1 MHKSLSWCFL
11 IVFSWQL
18 AGQIVYFEWKHH
30 AIKKEIKGL
39 LKQGVPSE
47 ELIDFHFTSKQI
59 AELKWLKKNEFEWN
73 EQLFDVV
80 KSFKGCDGITHFR
93 CISDTQEKSLFKD
106 LSKSVASNLVGDH
119 DANTVFK
126 LVKITYFNNV
136 VLLSM
141 EPELLENKKVK
152 NNWLYLH
159 DIQNRVTKPQT
170 PPPNLNC
177 LSIYWC

>member
-30 AIKKEIKGL
+30 TIKKEIKGL

-59 AELKWLKKNEFEWN
+59 AELKWLKKNEFEWKG
-73 EQLFDVV
+73 QLFDVV

-93 CISDTQEKSLFKD
+93 CISDTKEKMLFKD
-106 LSKSVASNLVGDH
+106 LSKNVASNLAGDH
-119 DANTVFK
+119 DASTVFK
-126 LVKITYFNNV
+126 LVKISLFSNV
-136 VLLSM
+136 NYLNAKQEMQENVKVENHFFYLYNIKKRSI
-141 EPELLENKKVK
+141 EPL
-152 NNWLYLH
+152 
-159 DIQNRVTKPQT
+159 T

-177 LSIYWC
+177 LSDYWC